1 MSNRLFSV
9 FAKLAVLHIFVVT
22 ATAAGCGSGG
32 SGPAIPAPPSITS
45 FTASPPTISAGATA
59 ALVAIFS
66 GGTGV
71 ISPGSLPA
79 TSGTAVAVAPAAT
92 TAYTLTVRNSAGTS
106 ATAIVT
112 VTVSTSANPSL
123 PFQPSNISL
132 DSITALAAQAQDED
146 VEGSCEIQT
155 DRGNLGGDLDS
166 PVTTT
171 TEAFG
176 AGQTQTVALIVV
188 NSLKL
193 GTNGQIV
200 VQGDLP
206 LVIVSLGDIT
216 LGTGSSILANS
227 SLSNDYVGP
236 GGAGSQDNSG
246 MNGLGLGGGHA
257 GNYNNYVGGG
267 GGSFC
272 GLGGPGGGAT
282 AQTAAYGSNDIRP
295 LQGGSSGGYTSGG
308 SGPGGGAIQLV
319 AMGTLTINTNAY
331 INAGGAGSDSCLGEG
346 CSGGGSGG
354 AILLEAMTVNIAGI
368 VAANGGGGGSGAA
381 GWSDGLPISG
391 GEAPTAAP
399 GGVAAAGSAAAGGN
413 GSAGPATAGG
423 GGGAGSIA
431 ENVAAGGGG
440 GGAGWIRINSASG
453 KAVISGTLSPDKTT
467 TCAGEGTVRTPAE
480 GP

>member
-1 MSNRLFSV
+1 M
-9 FAKLAVLHIFVVT
+9 
-22 ATAAGCGSGG
+22 
-32 SGPAIPAPPSITS
+32 
-45 FTASPPTISAGATA
+45 
-59 ALVAIFS
+59 
-66 GGTGV
+66 
-71 ISPGSLPA
+71 
-79 TSGTAVAVAPAAT
+79 AVAPAAT
-92 TAYTLTVRNSAGTS
+92 TTYILTVRDAAGTS
-106 ATAIVT
+106 ATAMVT
-112 VTVSTSANPSL
+112 VTVSTSANSSL
-123 PFQPSNISL
+123 PFQPSNITL

-146 VEGSCEIQT
+146 VEGNCEIQT
-155 DRGNLGGDLDS
+155 IGGVLGADLDS
-166 PVTTT
+166 PITTT

-227 SLSNDYVGP
+227 SLSNDFVGP
-236 GGAGSQDNSG
+236 GGAESQDNSG
-246 MNGLGLGGGHA
+246 NGLGLGGGHA
-257 GNYNNYVGGG
+257 GNDDNYVGGG

-282 AQTAAYGSNDIRP
+282 AQTAGYGSNDIRP

-331 INAGGAGSDSCLGEG
+331 ISAGGAGSTSCLGDG

-381 GWSDGLPISG
+381 VGSDGLPISV

-399 GGVAAAGSAAAGGN
+399 GGAAAAGSAAAGGN
-413 GSAGPATAGG
+413 GSAGPTTAGG

-431 ENVAAGGGG
+431 KNVAAGGGG